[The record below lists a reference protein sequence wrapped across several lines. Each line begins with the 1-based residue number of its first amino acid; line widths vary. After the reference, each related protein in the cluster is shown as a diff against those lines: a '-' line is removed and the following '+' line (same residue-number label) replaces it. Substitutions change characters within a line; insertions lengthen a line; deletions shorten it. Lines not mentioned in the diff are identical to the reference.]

1 MTQKRSIFTR
11 AVHAGEKAP
20 KPDFQPVSTPIYNSV
35 AYLYEDLE
43 DLDAVFGSTRQGYV
57 YARYGN
63 PTNSALEEALAS
75 VEEGE
80 SAMTFGSGM
89 AAVHASLLAAGVK
102 NGTSLVAAYDVYGAT
117 YAMCARLFPEMGVR
131 TTFVDV
137 TNLEELS
144 RTLSETK
151 PAAVLLET
159 ISNPLMKVAD
169 VPTLCRLSHR
179 AGAKII
185 VDNTFA
191 TPVLF
196 QPLKDG
202 VDFCVH
208 STTKYIGG
216 HGDVMGGAMITSA
229 ENRPALHEI
238 IKMTGGNLGPTEA
251 WLTLRGL
258 KTLPLR
264 MRQHCSNAM
273 EVARWLAGSS
283 PGLAGQLPG
292 ASEPSPA
299 RTGQEP
305 LSSGLFGGMISFEIK
320 DAGREEIFRF
330 MESLKLILPATTLG
344 DVYSLILYPAMSS
357 HRGSRLRSGRRWGSA
372 TAWCVFR
379 WGLRNFRR
387 SSKISSRRWRRLT
400 SERIDKKNWS
410 KEKAGPLARAG
421 FFCVLEFSTS

>member
-20 KPDFQPVSTPIYNSV
+20 MPDFQPVSTPIYNSV
-35 AYLYEDLE
+35 AYLYEDME
-43 DLDAVFGSTRQGYV
+43 DLDAIFGSTRQGYV
-57 YARYGN
+57 YGRYGN
-63 PTNSALEEALAS
+63 PTNSALEQALAS

-80 SAMTFGSGM
+80 SAITFGSGM

-102 NGTSLVAAYDVYGAT
+102 NGSSLVAAYDLYGAT

-191 TPVLF
+191 SPVLY
-196 QPLKDG
+196 QPLKEG
-202 VDFCVH
+202 VDYCVH

-216 HGDVMGGAMITSA
+216 HGDVMGGAVITSM

-273 EVARWLAGSS
+273 EVARWLEDHGRVSRVNY
-283 PGLAGQLPG
+283 PGLASHPQH
-292 ASEPSPA
+292 E
-299 RTGQEP
+299 
-305 LSSGLFGGMISFEIK
+305 LSRSLFPPGLFGGMISFEIK
-320 DAGREEIFRF
+320 DAGREEVFRF

-344 DVYSLILYPAMSS
+344 DVYSLVLYPPMSS
-357 HRGSRLRSGRRWGSA
+357 HRGLSPEERKRVGISDGLVRLSVG
-372 TAWCVFR
+372 
-379 WGLRNFRR
+379 
-387 SSKISSRRWRRLT
+387 I
-400 SERIDKKNWS
+400 E
-410 KEKAGPLARAG
+410 
-421 FFCVLEFSTS
+421 EFSDILEDLEQALEKIDL